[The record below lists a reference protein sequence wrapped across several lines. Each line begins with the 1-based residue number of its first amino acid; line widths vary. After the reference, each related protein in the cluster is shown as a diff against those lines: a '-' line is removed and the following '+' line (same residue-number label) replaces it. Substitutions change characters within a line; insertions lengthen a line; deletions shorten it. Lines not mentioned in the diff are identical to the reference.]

1 MATFLLSD
9 TLLVLLLS
17 FILLA
22 LILFI
27 GLLVVHL
34 RNSQKLQ
41 KKSNSTELELKF
53 ESVFESTSDAVIVA
67 DHQGT
72 ILQWNLGAETI
83 FGFSKKEAIGVNL
96 EIIIPESLIDG
107 HRKGLQRFSETGVPS
122 VIGRR
127 VELVGRRKD
136 GQEIPIEM
144 SVGTWKTEDG
154 LFFSNIIRDITERKD
169 TEAKIN
175 SLVYRDPLTGLPNR
189 RMFSD
194 QLASKIQQLSGS
206 NQSLS
211 LLYIDLDHF
220 KLINDTYGH
229 YTGDQMLIEVA
240 KRFQSIAHVDDTIS
254 RLGADEFIL
263 LLPNTDSFTATAHA
277 QKILELF
284 KQPFR
289 FQQEDL
295 YVTPSI
301 GISIFPNDGT
311 DLDTLVKNADI
322 ALSQAKNQGKNN
334 FQFFTEKTNQTAL
347 RKSKLAIDIRKGL
360 EYGEFFIHYQPQI
373 DLKTEKIVGLEA
385 LVRWVHPVLG
395 NISPAEFIPVAEDTG
410 SIIQIGEFVLRQA
423 CLQNKAWQ
431 DAGLPHFRVAVNIS
445 SHQFSRCNLMDTVH
459 VALSESGLD
468 PKYLELELTESII
481 QSSSSAISTMQTLKT
496 MGIHLSI
503 DDFGTGFSSL
513 RYLKLFPVDTLKIDQ
528 YFIRNI
534 ITDPKDAALVDTI
547 IKMADNLQLNVIAE
561 GVETLDQLQFLKQ
574 KNCNQAQGYYFNRPL
589 PPEEI
594 ERLYQPASSPIN

>member
-1 MATFLLSD
+1 MVSFLPSSD
-9 TLLVLLLS
+9 LFILLLS
-17 FILLA
+17 FICLA
-22 LILFI
+22 LF
-27 GLLVVHL
+27 LLLIFLSVYI
-34 RNSQKLQ
+34 RNIQKL
-41 KKSNSTELELKF
+41 KFKNNSTELELKF

-67 DHQGT
+67 DQHGI

-83 FGFSKKEAIGVNL
+83 FGFSKKEVIGVNL
-96 EIIIPESLIDG
+96 EIIIPETLIEG
-107 HRKGLQRFSETGVPS
+107 HRKGLQRYIDTGVPT
-122 VIGRR
+122 VVGERI
-127 VELVGRRKD
+127 ELVGRCKD

-144 SVGTWKTEDG
+144 SVGTWKTDDG
-154 LFFSNIIRDITERKD
+154 LFFSNIIRDISERKE
-169 TEAKIN
+169 TEEKIN
-175 SLVYRDPLTGLPNR
+175 RLVYLDPLTGLPNR
-189 RMFSD
+189 RLFSD
-194 QLASKIQQLSGS
+194 QLESELEKVTDSTHNFS
-206 NQSLS
+206 V
-211 LLYIDLDHF
+211 LYIDLDHF

-240 KRFQSIAHVDDTIS
+240 KRFQSLAHVDDTIS

-263 LLPNTDSFTATAHA
+263 LLPNTDSFKASVHA

-295 YVTPSI
+295 FVTPSI
-301 GISIFPNDGT
+301 GISIFPTDGT
-311 DLDTLVKNADI
+311 DLDSLVKNADI
-322 ALSQAKNQGKNN
+322 ALSQAKNLGKNN
-334 FQFFTEKTNQTAL
+334 FQFFTEKSNQIAL

-360 EYGEFFIHYQPQI
+360 DNGEFFIHYQPQI
-373 DLKTEKIVGLEA
+373 DLKTEKIVGVEA
-385 LVRWVHPVLG
+385 LVRWVHPKLG
-395 NISPAEFIPVAEDTG
+395 NVSPGEFIPVAEDTG

-423 CLQNKAWQ
+423 CLQNKTWQ
-431 DAGLPHFRVAVNIS
+431 QAGLPHFRVAVNIS
-445 SHQFSRCNLMDTVH
+445 SHQFSRCNLMDTVD

-481 QSSSSAISTMQTLKT
+481 QSSTSALATMQKLKAL
-496 MGIHLSI
+496 GIHLSI

-534 ITDPKDAALVDTI
+534 ITDPKDASLVDTI

-561 GVETLDQLQFLKQ
+561 GVETIEQLEFLKQ
-574 KNCNQAQGYYFNRPL
+574 KKCNQAQGYFFNRPL

-594 ERLYQPASSPIN
+594 ELLYQPAASQTD

>member
-9 TLLVLLLS
+9 SLLALLLS

-22 LILFI
+22 LLLFI

-67 DHQGT
+67 DQHGT

-83 FGFSKKEAIGVNL
+83 FGFTKKEAIGVNL

-154 LFFSNIIRDITERKD
+154 LFFSNIIRDITERKE

-175 SLVYRDPLTGLPNR
+175 ILVYRDPLTGLPNR

-194 QLASKIQQLSGS
+194 QLALKIKQQSGKK
-206 NQSLS
+206 QSMS

-229 YTGDQMLIEVA
+229 YAGDQMLIEVA
-240 KRFQSIAHVDDTIS
+240 KRFQSIAHAEDTIS

-263 LLPNTDSFTATAHA
+263 LLPNTDSFKATAHA

-284 KQPFR
+284 KEPFR

-295 YVTPSI
+295 FVTPSI
-301 GISIFPNDGT
+301 GISIFPNDGI

-334 FQFFTEKTNQTAL
+334 FQFFTESTNQAAL

-360 EYGEFFIHYQPQI
+360 EKGEFFIHYQPQI
-373 DLKTEKIVGLEA
+373 DLKTNKIVGLEA
-385 LVRWVHPVLG
+385 LVRWVHPRLG

-445 SHQFSRCNLMDTVH
+445 S
-459 VALSESGLD
+459 
-468 PKYLELELTESII
+468 
-481 QSSSSAISTMQTLKT
+481 
-496 MGIHLSI
+496 
-503 DDFGTGFSSL
+503 
-513 RYLKLFPVDTLKIDQ
+513 
-528 YFIRNI
+528 
-534 ITDPKDAALVDTI
+534 
-547 IKMADNLQLNVIAE
+547 
-561 GVETLDQLQFLKQ
+561 
-574 KNCNQAQGYYFNRPL
+574 
-589 PPEEI
+589 
-594 ERLYQPASSPIN
+594 